1 LSPSLKKT
9 LRRTGLVCATALL
22 SIVIFVSVV
31 AYNGRRLDRESKSY
45 ADAAIIAITSHWNE
59 KDLIVRASPQFLATM
74 KDPPAALQSLMGVL
88 GSLGALKK
96 YEGSKGE
103 ARIDFIGPHGYT
115 LTALYVARAD
125 FSGGPAQ
132 ITISLIKID
141 GTWKILG
148 FYVTKHFF
156 PGLWETKPEQRPKI

>member
-9 LRRTGLVCATALL
+9 LLRTGLICATALL

-31 AYNGRRLDRESKSY
+31 AYNGRRLDKESKRY
-45 ADAAIIAITSHWNE
+45 ADAAIVSITSHWNE

-74 KDPPAALQSLMGVL
+74 KDPAALQSLMGML

-96 YEGSKGE
+96 YKGSRGE
-103 ARIDFIGPHGYT
+103 ARIDFHGPHGYT
-115 LTALYVARAD
+115 ITALYVAQAD
-125 FSGGPAQ
+125 FSAGPAQ

-141 GTWKILG
+141 GVWKILG
-148 FYVTKHFF
+148 FYVTQHFF
-156 PGLWETKPEQRPKI
+156 PGLWETKPNKQPNI